1 MCGEPASG
9 QHYRGASTGV
19 ISALPV
25 HPASTQ
31 ALKHRGYTRRMK
43 TSPRT
48 LISLTLAASAL
59 LVLSACGNKGP
70 LVLPQKPVPVE
81 EQLVEPAADDA
92 TPPAADADTDS
103 PVVPDPV
110 DAPALKANDGN
121 E

>member
-1 MCGEPASG
+1 MSIP
-9 QHYRGASTGV
+9 
-19 ISALPV
+19 
-25 HPASTQ
+25 
-31 ALKHRGYTRRMK
+31 HRNRI
-43 TSPRT
+43 
-48 LISLTLAASAL
+48 LIPLAALAL
-59 LVLSACGNKGP
+59 LFLSACGNKGP

-81 EQLVEPAADDA
+81 EQLVEPAADA

>member
-9 QHYRGASTGV
+9 RHYQGASTGV
-19 ISALPV
+19 MSALPV
-25 HPASTQ
+25 HPAGTQ
-31 ALKHRGYTRRMK
+31 APKHRGYTRRMK

-110 DAPALKANDGN
+110 EAPALKANDGN

>member
-1 MCGEPASG
+1 
-9 QHYRGASTGV
+9 
-19 ISALPV
+19 
-25 HPASTQ
+25 
-31 ALKHRGYTRRMK
+31 MK

-70 LVLPQKPVPVE
+70 LVMPQKPVPVE

-92 TPPAADADTDS
+92 TPPAADADTDTDS

-110 DAPALKANDGN
+110 DAPVLKANDGN